1 MLGFFKENEILIL
14 GALNFSLKTIAKAMN
29 KHGMIESIWEDDI
42 TNGLDAM
49 FFSWKEYLKNNNIT
63 QSGIFKNIIKYNE
76 IDCKTTFE
84 ILQYLKIN
92 H

>member
-1 MLGFFKENEILIL
+1 
-14 GALNFSLKTIAKAMN
+14 
-29 KHGMIESIWEDDI
+29 
-42 TNGLDAM
+42 M

-63 QSGIFKNIIKYNE
+63 QSDIFKNIIKYNE
-76 IDCKTTFE
+76 IDCKSTFE